1 MKDYISINTLIDN
14 DKSVVCSRCILDTTV
29 PEISFNTKG
38 VCNFCAKHDKLLKHY
53 PQEDQLRKSKFEK
66 LISKIK
72 KSKKNNYNVIVG
84 LSGGVDS
91 SFTLHKAVEAGLKPL
106 AVYFDNGWGADIA
119 VKNIQKLTKKL
130 NVDLFT
136 YVVDWEEFKDIQKAF
151 LKASVPCVDIPTDL
165 AISSVLYKAAAKENI
180 KYILS
185 GASFIT
191 EGTVPKSWSFIDG
204 TYLKN
209 IYKKYGT
216 KKIKKY
222 PLIDLKSIFYYTF
235 IRKIIQIPFTNYFH
249 YDKKEA
255 KKFLIDQYKWEDYG
269 GHHYENIYSKWG
281 FGWYTYH
288 KFGFDKRKVSLSGP
302 IRMGKMERCEA
313 LNVTA
318 YPPDVNEEITAF
330 VMKKLDITKEEFKE
344 IMEQECR
351 SYKDFKTGLETL
363 NKFKFIVKIAV
374 KNGLITPVVYEKFF
388 DE

>member
-1 MKDYISINTLIDN
+1 MKGYISSKVLENKKTI
-14 DKSVVCSRCILDTTV
+14 VCSRCILDNTV
-29 PEISFNTKG
+29 SEISFDENG
-38 VCNFCAKHDKLLKHY
+38 VCSFCVKHDKLLKYY
-53 PQEDQLRKSKFEK
+53 PQEDGKREEKFK
-66 LISKIK
+66 NLIYKIK
-72 KSKKNNYNVIVG
+72 NSGKGKYDVIVG
-84 LSGGVDS
+84 VSGGVDS

-106 AVYFDNGWGADIA
+106 AVYFDNGWGAEIA
-119 VKNIQKLTKKL
+119 VKNIQKITKKL

-136 YVVDWEEFKDIQKAF
+136 FVVDWEEFKDIQRAF
-151 LKASVPCVDIPTDL
+151 LKASVPCIDIPTDL

-204 TYLKN
+204 AYLRN
-209 IYKKYGT
+209 VYKLYGS

-235 IRKIIQIPFTNYFH
+235 IKKIIQIPFTNYFN

-255 KKFLIDQYKWEDYG
+255 KKFLKNNYEWEDYG

-281 FGWYTYH
+281 FGWYTYN

-302 IRMGKMERCEA
+302 IRMGKMKKSEA
-313 LNVTA
+313 LKEISS
-318 YPPDVNEEITAF
+318 PPAVKKEITAF
-330 VMKKLDITKEEFKE
+330 VMKKLEINNEEFKK
-344 IMEQECR
+344 IMEQKCR
-351 SYKDFKTGLETL
+351 SYKDFKTGLDAL

-374 KNGLITPVVYEKFF
+374 KKGLISPVVYEKFF